1 MLLKSSWLGDSLVV
15 PIFVVKTGSLRM
27 VWCVWVWVLERE
39 REREREREGERDTS
53 TKQTIKDIQA
63 NTRNV
68 CEQWL
73 IGISTKSA
81 KIRI

>member
-1 MLLKSSWLGDSLVV
+1 M
-15 PIFVVKTGSLRM
+15 
-27 VWCVWVWVLERE
+27 CVGVCMLERE
-39 REREREREGERDTS
+39 RERERERDTS